1 MVNRRQHPQGQHPQG
16 QQPQQGKRQQQP
28 QQGKRQQQP
37 QQGKRPQ
44 GGGNP
49 MRNCHVCKT
58 THHGS
63 RKDHDETE
71 RHLMV
76 LMTRNCRN
84 LQEKVKNLE
93 DEKRLNKNRYKSMR
107 DSINRL
113 EREMDE
119 INRYR
124 DKALAAIIFILM
136 FIFIC
141 LILIR

>member
-1 MVNRRQHPQGQHPQG
+1 MVNRRQQPQGGQRPQGQHPQQPQG
-16 QQPQQGKRQQQP
+16 RQHPQQPQ
-28 QQGKRQQQP
+28 
-37 QQGKRPQ
+37 
-44 GGGNP
+44 GNP

-84 LQEKVKNLE
+84 LQGKVKTLE
-93 DEKRLNKNRYKSMR
+93 DEKRIEKRLNESMR
-107 DSINRL
+107 YSINCL

-124 DKALAAIIFILM
+124 NYALGAIIFLLM

>member
-1 MVNRRQHPQGQHPQG
+1 MVNRRQQPQGGQRPQGQHPQ
-16 QQPQQGKRQQQP
+16 QPQ
-28 QQGKRQQQP
+28 
-37 QQGKRPQ
+37 
-44 GGGNP
+44 GNA

-58 THHGS
+58 THYGS

-71 RHLMV
+71 RHLIV

-84 LQEKVKNLE
+84 LQGKVKTLE
-93 DEKRLNKNRYKSMR
+93 DEKRIEKRLNKNRYESMR
-107 DSINRL
+107 YSINRL

-124 DKALAAIIFILM
+124 NYALGAIIFLLM

>member
-1 MVNRRQHPQGQHPQG
+1 MVNRRQQPQGGQHPQGQHPQHTQG
-16 QQPQQGKRQQQP
+16 RQHPQQT
-28 QQGKRQQQP
+28 QG
-37 QQGKRPQ
+37 
-44 GGGNP
+44 NA

-58 THHGS
+58 THNGS

-84 LQEKVKNLE
+84 LQGKVKTLE
-93 DEKRLNKNRYKSMR
+93 DEKRIEKRLNKNRYESMR
-107 DSINRL
+107 YSINRL

-124 DKALAAIIFILM
+124 NYALGAIM